1 MARAEQQAYFM
12 TAVNGLYGGKVIP
25 VPGGVLLRNK
35 KGSVIGAVGVTGDSS
50 DNDLIAAMA
59 GIEATGLIGEG

>member
-1 MARAEQQAYFM
+1 M

-25 VPGGVLLRNK
+25 VPGGVLLRDK
-35 KGSVIGAVGVTGDSS
+35 KGGVVGAVGVTGDTS

-59 GIEATGLIGEG
+59 GIEGSGLVGEG